1 MNPSEVLVDPI
12 EIKYNNNSDS
22 VSTDS
27 TESLLPGSSRIE
39 CSKDFRKMFD
49 FIIFYTVKEES

>member
-12 EIKYNNNSDS
+12 ETKYNNDSDS

-27 TESLLPGSSRIE
+27 TESLLPGSFHIE